1 MSPEM
6 QSALKVLRDVIV
18 REHPSTVEATVTF
31 TSGGRVQVDIE
42 ERSEQ
47 TL

>member
-6 QSALKVLRDVIV
+6 QSALKVLRDIIM
-18 REHPSTVEATVTF
+18 REHPNTVEATVTF
-31 TSGGRVQVDIE
+31 MVGGRVQVDVE

>member
-18 REHPSTVEATVTF
+18 REHPNTVEATVTF
-31 TSGGRVQVDIE
+31 MSGGRVQVDIE
-42 ERSEQ
+42 ERREQ

>member
-6 QSALKVLRDVIV
+6 QSALKVLRDIIM
-18 REHPSTVEATVTF
+18 REHPNTVEATVTF
-31 TSGGRVQVDIE
+31 MSGGIVQVDVE

-47 TL
+47 AL